1 MRASGTGTFGRVYLT
16 RHKGEPNKFYAM
28 KVLKKVE
35 VVRLKQVEHINSEK
49 DILSQVKNP
58 FIVNL
63 YGHARTC
70 DA

>member
-1 MRASGTGTFGRVYLT
+1 
-16 RHKGEPNKFYAM
+16 M

-63 YGHARTC
+63 YGRVRAPATHDRRSRPA
-70 DA
+70 

>member
-1 MRASGTGTFGRVYLT
+1 MYLT
-16 RHKGEPNKFYAM
+16 RERHAHNKYYAM

-35 VVRLKQVEHINSEK
+35 VVRLKQVEPINSEK

-63 YGHARTC
+63 YAPVWGPAPSPASRLR
-70 DA
+70 